1 MLLWWTFGVV
11 LLYYTLI
18 SVHNL
23 HVKDLIRVKEL
34 IWSDPQYMERTVIFS
49 FALGPHS
56 HMLFPIPSRSSLS
69 SPCTSLPTFIRVL
82 AFICVYPM
90 FIFNYIRLTTP
101 CLLCLLLCFPSIRVY
116 LHLSGSSKQHGMT
129 DECNRYGCVSWVT
142 PQSWVWKLL
151 CPNTICFYWIPAI
164 NSRFYTTSVVKGTNI

>member
-1 MLLWWTFGVV
+1 MLLWWTFGVI

-23 HVKDLIRVKEL
+23 HVKDLIRVKDL
-34 IWSDPQYMERTVIFS
+34 IWSSVHEEDYNIQLCTGTTFTHAVSYPLTLISV
-49 FALGPHS
+49 
-56 HMLFPIPSRSSLS
+56 S

-82 AFICVYPM
+82 VFICVYPM

-101 CLLCLLLCFPSIRVY
+101 CLLCLLLCCPSIRVY

-129 DECNRYGCVSWVT
+129 EECNRYGCVSWVT

-151 CPNTICFYWIPAI
+151 CPNTICFYCIPAI